1 MNQIKQKQ
9 DMTEKEV
16 RRIAR
21 EESQEIFEKSIGRVT
36 DQIKLVRELSEQNQ
50 KTLAR
55 LERLLLGEMGTDKD
69 DTLKAR
75 ATFAYQ
81 YAKRNSDLKLV
92 ERAIPALQWFE
103 DWTTP
108 EAGEKECKMES
119 LGKLIVFYNNI
130 RWFLA
135 LLGVTTLVNVIPAIK
150 MILDLLE
157 GLH

>member
-1 MNQIKQKQ
+1 MNQTKPQ

-21 EESQEIFEKSIGRVT
+21 EESQEIFEKSIGKVT
-36 DQIKLVRELSEQNQ
+36 DQIKLVRDLSEQNQ

-75 ATFAYQ
+75 ATYAYQ
-81 YAKRNSDLKLV
+81 YAKRNSDLRIV

-103 DWTTP
+103 DWSCP
-108 EAGEKECKMES
+108 EVGCNES
-119 LGKLIVFYNNI
+119 KLQMLGKIITAYSSLK
-130 RWFLA
+130 WLLAFL
-135 LLGVTTLVNVIPAIK
+135 GITTLVNALPAVK
-150 MILDLLE
+150 MIIEFVE
-157 GLH
+157 GLS

>member
-1 MNQIKQKQ
+1 MNQIKPQ

-21 EESQEIFEKSIGRVT
+21 EESQEIFEKSIGKVT
-36 DQIKLVRELSEQNQ
+36 DQIELVRDLSEQNQ

-55 LERLLLGEMGTDKD
+55 LERLLLGEMGVDKD

-75 ATFAYQ
+75 ATYAYQ
-81 YAKRNSDLKLV
+81 YAKRNTDLKVV

-103 DWTTP
+103 DWNKP
-108 EAGEKECKMES
+108 EVGCDESKMES
-119 LGKLIVFYNNI
+119 LGKLITFYNNL

-135 LLGVTTLVNVIPAIK
+135 LLGVTTLVNAIPAIK
-150 MILDLLE
+150 MIIDFIE
-157 GLH
+157 GLS

>member
-1 MNQIKQKQ
+1 MNQIKPE

-21 EESQEIFEKSIGRVT
+21 EESQEIFEKSIGKVT
-36 DQIKLVRELSEQNQ
+36 DQIKLVRDLSEQNQ

-55 LERLLLGEMGTDKD
+55 LERLLLGEMGVDKD

-75 ATFAYQ
+75 ATYAYQ
-81 YAKRNSDLKLV
+81 YAKRNSDLRVV

-103 DWTTP
+103 DWNKP
-108 EAGEKECKMES
+108 EVGCDESKMES
-119 LGKLIVFYNNI
+119 LGTLITFYNNL

-135 LLGVTTLVNVIPAIK
+135 LLGVTTLVNAIPAIK
-150 MILDLLE
+150 MILDFIE
-157 GLH
+157 GLS